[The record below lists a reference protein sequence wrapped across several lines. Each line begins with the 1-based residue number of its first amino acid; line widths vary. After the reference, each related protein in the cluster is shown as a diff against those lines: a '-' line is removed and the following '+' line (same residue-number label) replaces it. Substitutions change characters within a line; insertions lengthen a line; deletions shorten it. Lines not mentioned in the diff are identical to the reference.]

1 MRSSVVLLRDVTA
14 AEVSHSHYAD
24 RLEFVRHRGLRQ
36 AFQALNPGLLI
47 CHPDTF
53 HIRYANA
60 AARAILDL
68 EEAAF
73 PVRLPE
79 AITMTRQEEFCET
92 ERRTVACYQ
101 TSIESATHD
110 VRAFPVY
117 APGSQNKV
125 DSVLVVIRE
134 YNDVSWSLFEMLD
147 RLPIAVAS
155 VTGDADDI
163 RYINRR
169 ALTELHAL
177 KNKPLLWR
185 SSVLTAD
192 TQLTEALKGL
202 LAQAPEGGEGRGEVM
217 VGRTR
222 ADMHFAR
229 LSAND
234 DSRLIY
240 WDPRGFDPTHH

>member
-1 MRSSVVLLRDVTA
+1 MRSSVVLLRNVTA
-14 AEVSHSHYAD
+14 EVSHYAD
-24 RLEFVRHRGLRQ
+24 RLESVRHRGLRQ

-53 HIRYANA
+53 HICYANA

-79 AITMTRQEEFCET
+79 AITMTRQEEFCEA

-101 TSIESATHD
+101 TTIDSATHD

-117 APGSQNKV
+117 APGTQNKV

-147 RLPIAVAS
+147 RLPIAIAAV
-155 VTGDADDI
+155 GGEEDI

-177 KNKPLLWR
+177 KAKPFLWR
-185 SSVLTAD
+185 NGATAPKAE
-192 TQLTEALKGL
+192 TQLVESLKGL
-202 LAQAPEGGEGRGEVM
+202 LAQAPEAGEGRNEVV
-217 VGRTR
+217 VGRAR
-222 ADMHFAR
+222 VDMHFAR
-229 LSAND
+229 LGAND

-240 WDPRGFDPTHH
+240 WDPRGLDPTRH